1 MQGVSISPENE
12 EAKMISIVI
21 PVLNEEQNLVP
32 LHREIDEALRRAG
45 LQAEMIIVDDG
56 STDGSWNEVTQLARR
71 DPRVQGI
78 RFRRN
83 FGKAAALSAGFACVR
98 GEFVITI
105 DADLQDN
112 PCEIPGLI
120 AQLEAGF
127 DLVSGWKRR
136 RFDPWHKVIPSR
148 IFNWVIRLVSGLK
161 LHDHNCG
168 LKAYRVEVVR
178 EVRIYGELHRFI
190 TLLAHARGFR
200 VTEMEVQH
208 RPRLHGQ
215 SHYGV
220 ERFIKGLLD
229 LFTVRVL
236 TLFGERPLHFLG
248 AAGLVAFAIG
258 FLGLA
263 YLAWLWVAGHRPIG
277 TRPVLIYSA
286 ASLLLGAQM
295 MAAGILAELI
305 VAKVGTERGDAIG
318 SYSIAEKVGF
328 R

>member
-1 MQGVSISPENE
+1 
-12 EAKMISIVI
+12 MISIVI
-21 PVLNEEQNLVP
+21 PVLNEEQNLAP
-32 LHREIDEALRRAG
+32 LHREIDEVLRSAG
-45 LQAEMIIVDDG
+45 LQAEVIIVDDG
-56 STDGSWNEVTQLARR
+56 SKDGSWNEVTQLARR

-98 GEFVITI
+98 GEFVVTL

-112 PCEIPGLI
+112 PSEIPGLI
-120 AQLEAGF
+120 RQLETGF
-127 DLVSGWKRR
+127 DLVNGWKRR

-148 IFNWVIRLVSGLK
+148 IFNWMIRLAGGLK

-168 LKAYRVEVVR
+168 LKGYRVEVVR
-178 EVRIYGELHRFI
+178 EIRIYGELHRFI

-200 VTEMEVQH
+200 VTEMEVEH
-208 RPRLHGQ
+208 RPRIHGQ
-215 SHYGV
+215 SHYGMY
-220 ERFIKGLLD
+220 RFVKGLLD

-248 AAGLVAFAIG
+248 AAGLVAFAVG
-258 FLGLA
+258 FLGLS
-263 YLAWLWVAGHRPIG
+263 YLAWLWVTGHRPIG

-295 MAAGILAELI
+295 MSAGILAELI
-305 VAKVGTERGDAIG
+305 VARMGGESGDPG
-318 SYSIAEKVGF
+318 RSYSIAERIGF

>member
-1 MQGVSISPENE
+1 M
-12 EAKMISIVI
+12 KMISIVI
-21 PVLNEEQNLVP
+21 PVLNEEQNLAP
-32 LHREIDEALRRAG
+32 LHREIDEVLRSAG

-56 STDGSWNEVTQLARR
+56 SKDGSWNEVTQLARC

-83 FGKAAALSAGFACVR
+83 FGKAAALSAAFACVR
-98 GEFVITI
+98 GEFVVTL

-112 PCEIPGLI
+112 PSEIPRLI
-120 AQLEAGF
+120 RQLDAGF
-127 DLVSGWKRR
+127 DLVNGWKRH

-148 IFNWVIRLVSGLK
+148 IFNWMIRLVSGLN

-168 LKAYRVEVVR
+168 LKGYRVEVVC
-178 EVRIYGELHRFI
+178 EIRIYGELHRFI

-208 RPRLHGQ
+208 RPRIHGK
-215 SHYGV
+215 SNYGLG
-220 ERFIKGLLD
+220 RFVKGLLD
-229 LFTVRVL
+229 LLTVRVL
-236 TLFGERPLHFLG
+236 TMFGERPLHFLG
-248 AAGLVAFAIG
+248 AAGLAAFAAG

-263 YLAWLWVAGHRPIG
+263 YLAWLWVTGHRPIG

-295 MAAGILAELI
+295 MSAGILAELI
-305 VAKVGTERGDAIG
+305 VSRLGGESGDPG
-318 SYSIAEKVGF
+318 QSYSIAERIGF
-328 R
+328 Q

>member
-1 MQGVSISPENE
+1 
-12 EAKMISIVI
+12 MISIVI
-21 PVLNEEQNLVP
+21 PVLNEEKNLAP
-32 LHREIDEALRRAG
+32 LHREIDEVLRSAG
-45 LQAEMIIVDDG
+45 LQAELIIIDDG
-56 STDGSWNEVTQLARR
+56 SKDRSWTEVTQLAQR
-71 DPRVQGI
+71 DPRVRGI

-83 FGKAAALSAGFACVR
+83 FGKAAALSAGFACVH
-98 GEFVITI
+98 GEFVVTL

-112 PCEIPGLI
+112 PSEIPGLMR
-120 AQLEAGF
+120 QLEAGF
-127 DLVSGWKRR
+127 DLVNGWKRH

-148 IFNWVIRLVSGLK
+148 IFNWMIRLASGLK

-168 LKAYRVEVVR
+168 LKGYRVQVVR
-178 EVRIYGELHRFI
+178 EIRIYGELHRFI

-208 RPRLHGQ
+208 RPRIHGQ
-215 SHYGV
+215 SNYGV
-220 ERFIKGLLD
+220 GRFVKGLLD

-258 FLGLA
+258 FMGLA
-263 YLAWLWVAGHRPIG
+263 YLAWLWVTGHRPIG

-295 MAAGILAELI
+295 MSVGILAELI
-305 VAKVGTERGDAIG
+305 VSRLGGESVDAG
-318 SYSIAEKVGF
+318 RSYSIAERIGF

>member
-1 MQGVSISPENE
+1 
-12 EAKMISIVI
+12 MISIVI
-21 PVLNEEQNLVP
+21 PVLNEEQNLFP
-32 LHREIDEALRRAG
+32 LHREIDEVLRSNG
-45 LQAEMIIVDDG
+45 LDAEIIMVDDG
-56 STDGSWNEVTQLARR
+56 SKDGSWNEVTQLVGR

-98 GEFVITI
+98 GDMVVTL

-112 PCEIPGLI
+112 PSEIPALI
-120 AQLEAGF
+120 GRLQAGF
-127 DLVSGWKRR
+127 DLVNGWKRHR
-136 RFDPWHKVIPSR
+136 YDPWHKVIPSR
-148 IFNWVIRLVSGLK
+148 IFNWMIRLASGLQ

-168 LKAYRVEVVR
+168 LKGYRVEVTR
-178 EVRIYGELHRFI
+178 EIRIYGELHRFI

-208 RPRLHGQ
+208 RPRIHGE
-215 SHYGV
+215 SNYGV

-248 AAGLVAFAIG
+248 AAGLVAFAAG

-263 YLAWLWVAGHRPIG
+263 YLAWLWVTGHRPIG

-286 ASLLLGAQM
+286 SSLLLGAQM
-295 MAAGILAELI
+295 MSAGIVAELI
-305 VAKVGTERGDAIG
+305 VSRLGIESPGR
-318 SYSIAEKVGF
+318 SYSIAERIGF
-328 R
+328 RHGE

>member
-1 MQGVSISPENE
+1 
-12 EAKMISIVI
+12 MISIVI
-21 PVLNEEQNLVP
+21 PVLNEEENLAP
-32 LHREIDEALRRAG
+32 LHREIDDVLRSAG
-45 LQAEMIIVDDG
+45 LEAEIIIVDDG
-56 STDGSWNEVTQLARR
+56 SKDGSWNEVTQLARR
-71 DPRVQGI
+71 DARVQGI

-83 FGKAAALSAGFACVR
+83 FGKAAALSAAFACVR
-98 GEFVITI
+98 GEFVVTL

-112 PCEIPGLI
+112 PSEIPGLI
-120 AQLEAGF
+120 RQLEAGF
-127 DLVSGWKRR
+127 DLVNGWKRR

-148 IFNWVIRLVSGLK
+148 IFNWMIRLASGLN

-178 EVRIYGELHRFI
+178 EIRIYGELHRFI

-208 RPRLHGQ
+208 RPRIHGQ
-215 SHYGV
+215 SNYGV
-220 ERFIKGLLD
+220 ERFVKGLLD

-236 TLFGERPLHFLG
+236 TMFGERPLHFLG
-248 AAGLVAFAIG
+248 AAGLVAFAVG
-258 FLGLA
+258 FLGLT
-263 YLAWLWVAGHRPIG
+263 YLAWLWVTGHRPIG

-295 MAAGILAELI
+295 MSAGILAELI
-305 VAKVGTERGDAIG
+305 VSRLGGESGELGR
-318 SYSIAEKVGF
+318 SYSIAERIGF

>member
-1 MQGVSISPENE
+1 
-12 EAKMISIVI
+12 MISIVI
-21 PVLNEEQNLVP
+21 PVLNEELNLAP
-32 LHREIDEALRRAG
+32 LHREIDEVLRSAG

-56 STDGSWNEVTQLARR
+56 SKDGSWNEVTQLARR
-71 DPRVQGI
+71 DARVQGI

-98 GEFVITI
+98 GDFVVTL

-112 PCEIPGLI
+112 PAEIPGLI
-120 AQLEAGF
+120 RQLEAGF
-127 DLVSGWKRR
+127 DLVNGWKRR

-148 IFNWVIRLVSGLK
+148 IFNWMIRLASGLK

-168 LKAYRVEVVR
+168 LKGYRVEVVR
-178 EVRIYGELHRFI
+178 EIRIYGELHRFI
-190 TLLAHARGFR
+190 TLLAHAKGFR

-208 RPRLHGQ
+208 RPRIHGE
-215 SHYGV
+215 SNYGV
-220 ERFIKGLLD
+220 ERFVKGLLD
-229 LFTVRVL
+229 LLTVRVL
-236 TLFGERPLHFLG
+236 TMFGERPLHFLG
-248 AAGLVAFAIG
+248 GTGLIAFAVG

-263 YLAWLWVAGHRPIG
+263 YLAWLWVTGHRPIG

-295 MAAGILAELI
+295 MSAGILAELI
-305 VAKVGTERGDAIG
+305 VSRLGGESDPGR
-318 SYSIAEKVGF
+318 SYSIAERIGF

>member
-1 MQGVSISPENE
+1 
-12 EAKMISIVI
+12 MISIVI
-21 PVLNEEQNLVP
+21 PVLNEEQNLAP
-32 LHREIDEALRRAG
+32 LHREIDEVLRVAG

-56 STDGSWNEVTQLARR
+56 SNDGSWNEIALLARR

-83 FGKAAALSAGFACVR
+83 FGKAAALSAAFACVR
-98 GEFVITI
+98 GDFVVTL
-105 DADLQDN
+105 DADLQDS
-112 PCEIPGLI
+112 PSEIPGLI
-120 AQLEAGF
+120 HQLESGF
-127 DLVSGWKRR
+127 DLVNGWKRR

-148 IFNWVIRLVSGLK
+148 IFNWMIRLASGLK

-168 LKAYRVEVVR
+168 LKAYRAEVVR
-178 EVRIYGELHRFI
+178 DIRIYGELHRFI

-200 VTEMEVQH
+200 VTETEVQH
-208 RPRLHGQ
+208 RPRIHGQ
-215 SHYGV
+215 SNYGV
-220 ERFIKGLLD
+220 GRFVKGLLD
-229 LFTVRVL
+229 LLTVRVL

-248 AAGLVAFAIG
+248 TAGLVAFAVG

-263 YLAWLWVAGHRPIG
+263 YLAWLWATGHRPIG

-295 MAAGILAELI
+295 ISAGILAELI
-305 VAKVGTERGDAIG
+305 VSRLRGDSG
-318 SYSIAEKVGF
+318 DPDRSYSIAERVGF

>member
-1 MQGVSISPENE
+1 M
-12 EAKMISIVI
+12 KMISIVI
-21 PVLNEEQNLVP
+21 PVLNEEQNLAP
-32 LHREIDEALRRAG
+32 LHREIDEVLRSAG
-45 LQAEMIIVDDG
+45 LQAEVIIVDDG
-56 STDGSWNEVTQLARR
+56 SKDGSWNEVTQLARR

-98 GEFVITI
+98 GEFVVTL

-112 PCEIPGLI
+112 PSEIPGLI
-120 AQLEAGF
+120 RQLETGF
-127 DLVSGWKRR
+127 DLVNGWKRR

-148 IFNWVIRLVSGLK
+148 IFNWMIRLAGGLK

-168 LKAYRVEVVR
+168 LKGYRVEVVR
-178 EVRIYGELHRFI
+178 EIRIYGELHRFI

-200 VTEMEVQH
+200 VTEMEVEH
-208 RPRLHGQ
+208 RPRIHGQ
-215 SHYGV
+215 SHYGM
-220 ERFIKGLLD
+220 ERFVKGLLD
-229 LFTVRVL
+229 LLTVRVL

-248 AAGLVAFAIG
+248 AAGLVAFAVG
-258 FLGLA
+258 FLGLS
-263 YLAWLWVAGHRPIG
+263 YLAWLWVTGHRPIG

-295 MAAGILAELI
+295 MSAGILAELI
-305 VAKVGTERGDAIG
+305 VARMGGESGDPG
-318 SYSIAEKVGF
+318 RSYSIAERIGF

>member
-1 MQGVSISPENE
+1 M
-12 EAKMISIVI
+12 KMISIVI
-21 PVLNEEQNLVP
+21 PVLNEEQNLGP
-32 LHREIDEALRRAG
+32 LHREIDEVLRSAG

-56 STDGSWNEVTQLARR
+56 SKDESWNEVTQLARR
-71 DPRVQGI
+71 DQRVLGI

-83 FGKAAALSAGFACVR
+83 FGKAAALSAAFECVR
-98 GEFVITI
+98 GEFVVTL

-112 PCEIPGLI
+112 PSEIPGLI
-120 AQLEAGF
+120 RQLEAGF
-127 DLVSGWKRR
+127 DLVNGWKRR

-148 IFNWVIRLVSGLK
+148 IFNWMIRLASGLN

-168 LKAYRVEVVR
+168 LKGYRVEVVR
-178 EVRIYGELHRFI
+178 EIRIYGELHRFI

-208 RPRLHGQ
+208 RPRIHGK
-215 SHYGV
+215 SNYGL

-229 LFTVRVL
+229 LLTVRVL

-248 AAGLVAFAIG
+248 AAGLVAFAAG

-263 YLAWLWVAGHRPIG
+263 YLAWLWVTGHRPIG

-295 MAAGILAELI
+295 MSAGILAELI
-305 VAKVGTERGDAIG
+305 VSRLGGESGDPG
-318 SYSIAEKVGF
+318 RSYSIAERIGF
-328 R
+328 Q

>member
-1 MQGVSISPENE
+1 
-12 EAKMISIVI
+12 MISIVI
-21 PVLNEEQNLVP
+21 PVLNEEQNLAP
-32 LHREIDEALRRAG
+32 LHREIDEVLRSAG
-45 LQAEMIIVDDG
+45 LQAEVIIVDDG
-56 STDGSWNEVTQLARR
+56 SKDGSWNEVTQLARR
-71 DPRVQGI
+71 DPRVHGI

-98 GEFVITI
+98 GEFVVTL

-112 PCEIPGLI
+112 PSEIPGLI
-120 AQLEAGF
+120 RQLETGF
-127 DLVSGWKRR
+127 DLVNGWKRR

-148 IFNWVIRLVSGLK
+148 IFNWMIRLAGGLK

-168 LKAYRVEVVR
+168 LKGYRVEVVR
-178 EVRIYGELHRFI
+178 EIRIYGELHRFI

-208 RPRLHGQ
+208 RPRIHGQ
-215 SHYGV
+215 SHYGM
-220 ERFIKGLLD
+220 ERFVKGLLD
-229 LFTVRVL
+229 LLTVRVL

-248 AAGLVAFAIG
+248 VAGLVAFAVG

-263 YLAWLWVAGHRPIG
+263 YLACLWVTGHRPIG

-295 MAAGILAELI
+295 MSAGILAELI
-305 VAKVGTERGDAIG
+305 VARMGGESGDPG
-318 SYSIAEKVGF
+318 RSYSIAERIGF

>member
-1 MQGVSISPENE
+1 
-12 EAKMISIVI
+12 MISIVI
-21 PVLNEEQNLVP
+21 PVLDEEQNLVP
-32 LHREIDEALRRAG
+32 LHREIDEALRSAG
-45 LQAEMIIVDDG
+45 LPAEMIIVDDG
-56 STDGSWNEVTQLARR
+56 SKDGSWNEVTQLARR
-71 DPRVQGI
+71 DPRVRGI

-83 FGKAAALSAGFACVR
+83 FGKAAALSAGFASAR

-112 PCEIPGLI
+112 PSEIPGLI
-120 AQLEAGF
+120 GQLEAGF
-127 DLVSGWKRR
+127 DLVSGWKKR

-148 IFNWVIRLVSGLK
+148 IFNWMIRLVSGLK

-178 EVRIYGELHRFI
+178 EIRIYGELHRFI

-215 SHYGV
+215 SHYGMG
-220 ERFIKGLLD
+220 RFVKGLLD

-248 AAGLVAFAIG
+248 ATGLVAFALG
-258 FLGLA
+258 FLGLT
-263 YLAWLWVAGHRPIG
+263 YLAWLWVTGHRPIG

-295 MAAGILAELI
+295 MSAGILAELI
-305 VAKVGTERGDAIG
+305 VAKMSAERVDADR
-318 SYSIAEKVGF
+318 SYSIAARVGF

>member
-1 MQGVSISPENE
+1 M
-12 EAKMISIVI
+12 KMISIVI
-21 PVLNEEQNLVP
+21 PVLNEEQNLGP
-32 LHREIDEALRRAG
+32 LHREIDEVLRSAG

-56 STDGSWNEVTQLARR
+56 SKDGSWNEVTQLARR
-71 DPRVQGI
+71 DQRVLGI

-83 FGKAAALSAGFACVR
+83 FGKAAALSAAFACVR
-98 GEFVITI
+98 GEFVVTL

-112 PCEIPGLI
+112 PSEIPGLI
-120 AQLEAGF
+120 RQLEAGF
-127 DLVSGWKRR
+127 DLVNGWKRR

-148 IFNWVIRLVSGLK
+148 IFNWMIRLASGLN

-168 LKAYRVEVVR
+168 LKGYRVEVVR
-178 EVRIYGELHRFI
+178 EIRIYGELHRFI

-208 RPRLHGQ
+208 RPRIHGK
-215 SHYGV
+215 SNYGL

-229 LFTVRVL
+229 LLTVRVL

-248 AAGLVAFAIG
+248 AAGLVAFAAG
-258 FLGLA
+258 LLGLA
-263 YLAWLWVAGHRPIG
+263 YLAWLWVTGHRPIG

-295 MAAGILAELI
+295 MSAGILAELI
-305 VAKVGTERGDAIG
+305 VSRLGGESGDPG
-318 SYSIAEKVGF
+318 RSYSIAERIGF
-328 R
+328 Q

>member
-1 MQGVSISPENE
+1 
-12 EAKMISIVI
+12 MISIVI
-21 PVLNEEQNLVP
+21 PVLNEEENLAP
-32 LHREIDEALRRAG
+32 LHREIDEVLRSAG
-45 LQAEMIIVDDG
+45 LEAEIIIVDDG
-56 STDGSWNEVTQLARR
+56 SKDGSWNEVTQLARR
-71 DPRVQGI
+71 DGRVQGI

-83 FGKAAALSAGFACVR
+83 FGKAAALSAAFACVR
-98 GEFVITI
+98 GEFVVTL

-112 PCEIPGLI
+112 PSEIPGLI
-120 AQLEAGF
+120 RQLEAGF
-127 DLVSGWKRR
+127 DLVNGWKRR

-148 IFNWVIRLVSGLK
+148 IFNWMIRLASGLN

-178 EVRIYGELHRFI
+178 EIRIYGELHRFI

-208 RPRLHGQ
+208 RPRIHGQ
-215 SHYGV
+215 SNYGV
-220 ERFIKGLLD
+220 ERFVKGLLD

-236 TLFGERPLHFLG
+236 TMFGERPLHFLG
-248 AAGLVAFAIG
+248 AAGLVAFAVG
-258 FLGLA
+258 FLGLT
-263 YLAWLWVAGHRPIG
+263 YLAWLWVTGHRPIG

-295 MAAGILAELI
+295 MSAGILAELI
-305 VAKVGTERGDAIG
+305 VSRLGGESGELGR
-318 SYSIAEKVGF
+318 SYSIAERIGF

>member
-1 MQGVSISPENE
+1 
-12 EAKMISIVI
+12 
-21 PVLNEEQNLVP
+21 
-32 LHREIDEALRRAG
+32 
-45 LQAEMIIVDDG
+45 MIIVDDG
-56 STDGSWNEVTQLARR
+56 SKDGSWNEVAQLARR
-71 DPRVQGI
+71 DPRVRGI

-83 FGKAAALSAGFACVR
+83 FGKAAALSAGFVCAR

-105 DADLQDN
+105 DADLQDS
-112 PCEIPGLI
+112 PSEIPGLI
-120 AQLEAGF
+120 HQLEAGF

-148 IFNWVIRLVSGLK
+148 IFNWIIRLVSGLK

-168 LKAYRVEVVR
+168 LKGYRVEVVR
-178 EVRIYGELHRFI
+178 EIRIYGELHRFI
-190 TLLAHARGFR
+190 TLLAHAKGFR
-200 VTEMEVQH
+200 VTEIEVQH

-220 ERFIKGLLD
+220 ERFVKGLLD

-248 AAGLVAFAIG
+248 AAGLLAFAIG
-258 FLGLA
+258 SMGMA
-263 YLAWLWVAGHRPIG
+263 YLAWLWVTGHRPIG

-286 ASLLLGAQM
+286 AALLLGAQM

-305 VAKVGTERGDAIG
+305 VAKIGSERGDG
-318 SYSIAEKVGF
+318 DRSYSIAERVGF

>member
-1 MQGVSISPENE
+1 
-12 EAKMISIVI
+12 
-21 PVLNEEQNLVP
+21 
-32 LHREIDEALRRAG
+32 
-45 LQAEMIIVDDG
+45 MIIVDDG
-56 STDGSWNEVTQLARR
+56 SKDGSWNEVTQLARR
-71 DPRVQGI
+71 DPRVRGI

-98 GEFVITI
+98 GDFVVTL

-112 PCEIPGLI
+112 PAEIPGLI
-120 AQLEAGF
+120 RQLEAGF
-127 DLVSGWKRR
+127 DLVNGWKRR

-148 IFNWVIRLVSGLK
+148 IFNWMIRLASGLK

-168 LKAYRVEVVR
+168 LKGYRIEVVR
-178 EVRIYGELHRFI
+178 EIRIYGELHRFI

-208 RPRLHGQ
+208 RPRIHGQ
-215 SHYGV
+215 SNYGV
-220 ERFIKGLLD
+220 ERFVKGLLD
-229 LFTVRVL
+229 LLTVRVL

-248 AAGLVAFAIG
+248 GTGLVAFAVG

-263 YLAWLWVAGHRPIG
+263 YLAWLWVTGHRPIG

-295 MAAGILAELI
+295 MSAGILAELI
-305 VAKVGTERGDAIG
+305 VSRLGGER
-318 SYSIAEKVGF
+318 
-328 R
+328 

>member
-1 MQGVSISPENE
+1 
-12 EAKMISIVI
+12 MISIVI
-21 PVLNEEQNLVP
+21 PVLNEELNLAL
-32 LHREIDEALRRAG
+32 LHGEIDEVLRNTG

-56 STDGSWNEVTQLARR
+56 SKDGSWNEVTQLARR
-71 DPRVQGI
+71 DPRVRGV

-98 GEFVITI
+98 GDFVVTL

-112 PCEIPGLI
+112 PAEIPGLVR
-120 AQLEAGF
+120 QLEAGF
-127 DLVSGWKRR
+127 DLVNGWKRR

-148 IFNWVIRLVSGLK
+148 IFNWMIRLASGLK

-168 LKAYRVEVVR
+168 LKGYRTEVVR
-178 EVRIYGELHRFI
+178 DIRIYGELHRFI

-208 RPRLHGQ
+208 RPRIHGQ
-215 SHYGV
+215 SNYGV
-220 ERFIKGLLD
+220 ERFVKGLLD
-229 LFTVRVL
+229 LLTVRVL

-248 AAGLVAFAIG
+248 GTGLVAFAVG

-263 YLAWLWVAGHRPIG
+263 YLAWLWVTGHRPIG

-295 MAAGILAELI
+295 MSAGILAELI
-305 VAKVGTERGDAIG
+305 VSRLSGESDPGR
-318 SYSIAEKVGF
+318 SYSISEKIGF

>member
-1 MQGVSISPENE
+1 
-12 EAKMISIVI
+12 MISIVI
-21 PVLNEEQNLVP
+21 PVLNEEQNLFP
-32 LHREIDEALRRAG
+32 LHREIDEVLRSNG
-45 LQAEMIIVDDG
+45 LDAEIIMVDDG
-56 STDGSWNEVTQLARR
+56 SKDGSWNEVTQLVGR

-98 GEFVITI
+98 GDLVVTL

-112 PCEIPGLI
+112 PSEIPALI
-120 AQLEAGF
+120 GRLEAGF
-127 DLVSGWKRR
+127 DLVNGWKRHR
-136 RFDPWHKVIPSR
+136 YDPWHKVIPSR
-148 IFNWVIRLVSGLK
+148 IFNWMIRLTSGLQ

-168 LKAYRVEVVR
+168 LKGYRVEVTR
-178 EVRIYGELHRFI
+178 EIRIYGELHRFI

-200 VTEMEVQH
+200 VTEIEVQH
-208 RPRLHGQ
+208 RPRIHGE
-215 SHYGV
+215 SNYGV

-248 AAGLVAFAIG
+248 AAGLVAFAAG

-263 YLAWLWVAGHRPIG
+263 YLAWLWVTGHRPIG

-295 MAAGILAELI
+295 MSAGIVAELI
-305 VAKVGTERGDAIG
+305 VSRLGIESPGH
-318 SYSIAEKVGF
+318 SYSIAERIGF
-328 R
+328 RHGE

>member
-1 MQGVSISPENE
+1 
-12 EAKMISIVI
+12 MISIVI

-32 LHREIDEALRRAG
+32 LHREIDEVLRRAG

-56 STDGSWNEVTQLARR
+56 SKDGSWNEVTQLARR

-83 FGKAAALSAGFACVR
+83 FGKAAALSAGFDCVR

-112 PCEIPGLI
+112 PSEIPGLI

-220 ERFIKGLLD
+220 GRFIKGLLD

-258 FLGLA
+258 FFGLA
-263 YLAWLWVAGHRPIG
+263 YLAWLWVTGYRPIG

-305 VAKVGTERGDAIG
+305 VAKVGTQRGDANG
-318 SYSIAEKVGF
+318 SYSISERVGF

>member
-1 MQGVSISPENE
+1 
-12 EAKMISIVI
+12 MISIVI
-21 PVLNEEQNLVP
+21 PVLNEELNLAP
-32 LHREIDEALRRAG
+32 LHREIDEVLRNAD

-56 STDGSWNEVTQLARR
+56 SKDGSWNEVTQLARR

-98 GEFVITI
+98 GDFVVTL

-112 PCEIPGLI
+112 PAEIPGLI
-120 AQLEAGF
+120 RQLEAGF
-127 DLVSGWKRR
+127 DLVNGWKRR

-148 IFNWVIRLVSGLK
+148 IFNWMIRMASGLK

-168 LKAYRVEVVR
+168 LKGYRIEVVR
-178 EVRIYGELHRFI
+178 EIRIYGELHRFI

-200 VTEMEVQH
+200 VTELEVQH
-208 RPRLHGQ
+208 RPRIHGQ
-215 SHYGV
+215 SNYGV
-220 ERFIKGLLD
+220 ERFVKGLLD

-236 TLFGERPLHFLG
+236 TMFGERPLHFLG
-248 AAGLVAFAIG
+248 GTGLIAFAVG

-263 YLAWLWVAGHRPIG
+263 YLGWLWVTGHRPIG

-286 ASLLLGAQM
+286 ASLLLGAPM
-295 MAAGILAELI
+295 VSAGILAELI
-305 VAKVGTERGDAIG
+305 VSRLGGEGSDPGR
-318 SYSIAEKVGF
+318 SYSIAERIGF
-328 R
+328 RQEE

>member
-1 MQGVSISPENE
+1 
-12 EAKMISIVI
+12 MISIVI
-21 PVLNEEQNLVP
+21 PVLNEELNLAL
-32 LHREIDEALRRAG
+32 LHREIDEVLRSAG

-56 STDGSWNEVTQLARR
+56 SKDGSWNEVTQLARR
-71 DPRVQGI
+71 DPRVRGV

-98 GEFVITI
+98 GDFVVTL

-112 PCEIPGLI
+112 PAEIPGLI
-120 AQLEAGF
+120 RQLEAGF
-127 DLVSGWKRR
+127 DLVNGWKRH

-148 IFNWVIRLVSGLK
+148 IFNWMIRLASGLK

-168 LKAYRVEVVR
+168 LKGYRTEVVR
-178 EVRIYGELHRFI
+178 DIRIYGELHRFI
-190 TLLAHARGFR
+190 TLLAHARGFK

-208 RPRLHGQ
+208 RPRIHGQ
-215 SHYGV
+215 SNYGL
-220 ERFIKGLLD
+220 ERFVKGLLD
-229 LFTVRVL
+229 LLTVRVL

-248 AAGLVAFAIG
+248 GTGLVAFAVG

-263 YLAWLWVAGHRPIG
+263 YLAWLWVTGHRPIG

-295 MAAGILAELI
+295 MSAGILAELI
-305 VAKVGTERGDAIG
+305 VSRLSSESDLGR
-318 SYSIAEKVGF
+318 SYSISERIGF

>member
-1 MQGVSISPENE
+1 
-12 EAKMISIVI
+12 MISIVI
-21 PVLNEEQNLVP
+21 PVLNEEQNLAP
-32 LHREIDEALRRAG
+32 LHREIGDVLRSGG
-45 LQAEMIIVDDG
+45 LDAEIIMVDDG
-56 STDGSWNEVTQLARR
+56 SKDGSWNEITQLVRR

-98 GEFVITI
+98 GDLVVTL

-112 PCEIPGLI
+112 PSEIPALI
-120 AQLEAGF
+120 GRLEAGF
-127 DLVSGWKRR
+127 DLVNGWKRHR
-136 RFDPWHKVIPSR
+136 YDPWHKVIPSR
-148 IFNWVIRLVSGLK
+148 IFNWMIRLASGLQ

-168 LKAYRVEVVR
+168 LKGYRVEVTR
-178 EVRIYGELHRFI
+178 EIRVYGELHRFI
-190 TLLAHARGFR
+190 TLLAHARGFK

-208 RPRLHGQ
+208 RPRIHGQ
-215 SHYGV
+215 SNYGV
-220 ERFIKGLLD
+220 ERFMKGLLD

-248 AAGLVAFAIG
+248 AAGLVAFAAG

-263 YLAWLWVAGHRPIG
+263 YLAWLWVTGHRPIG

-295 MAAGILAELI
+295 MSAGIVAELI
-305 VAKVGTERGDAIG
+305 VSRLGSESPGR
-318 SYSIAEKVGF
+318 SYSVAERIGF
-328 R
+328 RHGE